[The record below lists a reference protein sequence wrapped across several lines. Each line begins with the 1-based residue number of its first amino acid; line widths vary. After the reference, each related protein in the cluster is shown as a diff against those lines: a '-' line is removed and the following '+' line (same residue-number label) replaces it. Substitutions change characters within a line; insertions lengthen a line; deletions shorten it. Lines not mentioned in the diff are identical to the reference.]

1 MSFNIIKQL
10 NADAQEGAASTEAE
24 SAAVTNVPVEA
35 AAEAATE
42 AAVETVAEPIA
53 AAAAEPVVAKA
64 PVEERIV
71 TAHDDFDWSVD
82 KRNVSSY
89 NQTEKEKYDKVYD
102 DTFKQINDGEM
113 IQATIEAITKTDAVV
128 NIGFKSDGLIS
139 LNEFRDIV
147 GGLKVGDIIEVMV
160 VEKEDREGNLH
171 LSRKQARTSRA
182 WEKIVEL
189 HKTGEIVTGIVTAKL
204 KAA

>member
-10 NADAQEGAASTEAE
+10 NADAQEGSATEEGAE
-24 SAAVTNVPVEA
+24 TAAVTNVPAISADTVGIEAPEAEAPVA
-35 AAEAATE
+35 AAPEATE
-42 AAVETVAEPIA
+42 SVSVTP
-53 AAAAEPVVAKA
+53 

-89 NQTEKEKYDKVYD
+89 NKEEKAKYDVVYD
-102 DTFKQINDGEM
+102 NTFKQINDGEM

-147 GGLKVGDIIEVMV
+147 GGLKVGDVIEVMV
-160 VEKEDREGNLH
+160 VEKEDRDGNLH
-171 LSRKQARTSRA
+171 LSRPNQETHRSR
-182 WEKIVEL
+182 
-189 HKTGEIVTGIVTAKL
+189 
-204 KAA
+204 

>member
-10 NADAQEGAASTEAE
+10 NADAQEGSATNEGAE
-24 SAAVTNVPVEA
+24 TAAVTNVPVEA
-35 AAEAATE
+35 PAAE
-42 AAVETVAEPIA
+42 VAEVT
-53 AAAAEPVVAKA
+53 EPVSVVA

-89 NQTEKEKYDKVYD
+89 NKEEKAKYDVVYD
-102 DTFKQINDGEM
+102 NTFKQINDGEM

-139 LNEFRDIV
+139 LNEFRDV
-147 GGLKVGDIIEVMV
+147 PLVD
-160 VEKEDREGNLH
+160 
-171 LSRKQARTSRA
+171 
-182 WEKIVEL
+182 
-189 HKTGEIVTGIVTAKL
+189 
-204 KAA
+204 